1 MVAIRIVGIR
11 VQSLEDGDFQR
22 VLAVAARGGG
32 PAAFPLLFALTDDD
46 AETDAPGLLDELARL
61 AAVGDGPAFA
71 LLLGH
76 LRDDLMEAVSVASE
90 G

>member
-1 MVAIRIVGIR
+1 MVAIRIDGIR
-11 VQSLEDGDFQR
+11 VQSLEDDDFQR
-22 VLAVAARGGG
+22 VLAAATRGGG
-32 PAAFPLLFALTDDD
+32 PAAFPLLFALADDD

-61 AAVGDGPAFA
+61 AVVGDGPAFA